1 MSKHTSSSGRRGVI
15 AAAVAVPLTLALA
28 GSAFAA
34 PPDHSSASGNPPTY
48 ANAGGK
54 NAPEVE
60 ARVKPIIKKGQ
71 REFRDLNANGQ
82 VDTYEDW
89 GRSPAARAQDLVSRM
104 TLEEKAGL
112 MHITSERRGAPAGTV
127 VDDPY
132 GPTVGYV
139 EDRNIR
145 YLVIRDNPTAAQL
158 ADRAN
163 DYQELAEASRLGIPV
178 VFTSNPRNHVN
189 PDQQFGIS
197 EATGQFSLWPGSLG
211 LSATQDPDVVR
222 GFAETARAEW
232 RAAGIHKIYGYQ
244 IETAT
249 EPRWNRVSG
258 TFGESAEHNADI
270 ARELVLG
277 FQGEELGPDSVAQT
291 IKHFPGDGAV
301 LRGLD
306 PHNEQGQWA
315 VYPTEGS
322 LYQYQLPP
330 FQAAIDAGASAVMSY
345 YNVPNNELSADQLP
359 KHLWYSEDQ
368 QFEEVAGAY
377 NKAIIDGLLRGEMGF
392 EGYVNSDSGILTNT
406 AWGEA
411 IQAMTL
417 EERYAKAVGAG
428 ISLFSDYNDPTG
440 LINAVHQGL
449 LAESD
454 LDPHV
459 QLLLEEIFTLGLF
472 ENPYVDPA
480 LAQEIA
486 DSPES
491 QALADEA
498 HLKSLTLLRND
509 SGQLP
514 LTDEVAADARLYVEV
529 FTRTNAANQT
539 AALKAVIT
547 ESDPGIE
554 IVDTPEEATAA
565 LVLVRP
571 NSYELP
577 DGSAKSVE
585 LDANTG
591 VDVAR
596 IQQIEATVPT
606 VLAINAVLPWVIE
619 DIEPGAASVLAT
631 FDVKTEAIWDVV
643 RGRFNPTGG
652 LPVTLPKDQAAVEA
666 NASDVPGYAETFD
679 YTYTNAVGDDYTFGF
694 GLSYTE

>member
-1 MSKHTSSSGRRGVI
+1 MGKHRTRANGRAAA
-15 AAAVAVPLTLALA
+15 AAAVALPLSLALA
-28 GSAFAA
+28 GGALAA
-34 PPDHSSASGNPPTY
+34 TPDHSSAGGNPP
-48 ANAGGK
+48 AHSNAGGK

-60 ARVKPIIKKGQ
+60 ARVKPVIKKGQ

-89 GRSPAARAQDLVSRM
+89 GKSPSQRAADLVSRM

-112 MHITSERRGAPAGTV
+112 IHITSERRGAPAGTV

-132 GPTVGYV
+132 APTVGYV

-211 LSATQDPDVVR
+211 LAASHDPGVVR
-222 GFAETARAEW
+222 GFAEIAREEW

-258 TFGESAEHNADI
+258 TFGESPELNADI

-277 FQGEELGPDSVAQT
+277 FQGEELDSESVAQT

-306 PHNEQGQWA
+306 PHNAQGQWA
-315 VYPTEGS
+315 IYPTEGS
-322 LYQYQLPP
+322 LYDYQLPP
-330 FQAAIDAGASAVMSY
+330 FQAAIDAGASSVMSY
-345 YNVPNNELSADQLP
+345 YNVPSNELSADQLP

-377 NKAIIDGLLRGEMGF
+377 NKAIIDGLLKGEMGF
-392 EGYVNSDSGILTNT
+392 TGYVNSDSGILTTT

-417 EERYAKAVGAG
+417 EERYAKAVDAG
-428 ISLFSDYNDPTG
+428 IALFSDYNDPTG
-440 LINAVHQGL
+440 LINAVNQGL
-449 LAESD
+449 LPESD

-459 QLLLEEIFTLGLF
+459 QSLLEEIFTLGLF

-480 LAQEIA
+480 NAQEIA
-486 DSPES
+486 DSAES
-491 QALADEA
+491 QAVADEA
-498 HLKSLTLLRND
+498 HRRSVTLLRND
-509 SGQLP
+509 AGQLP
-514 LTDEVAADARLYVEV
+514 LTDEALAETRLYVEV

-539 AALKAVIT
+539 AALKNVIRAA
-547 ESDPGIE
+547 DPSVQ
-554 IVDTPEEATAA
+554 IVDTPEEATDA

-591 VDVAR
+591 VNVAR
-596 IQQIEATVPT
+596 IQEIEATVPT
-606 VLAINAVLPWVIE
+606 ILAVNAVLPWVIE
-619 DIEPGAASVLAT
+619 DIEPGAASVVAT
-631 FDVKTEAIWDVV
+631 FDVKTEAIWEAV
-643 RGRFNPTGG
+643 RGEFNPTGK
-652 LPVTLPKDQAAVEA
+652 LPVTLPADQAAVEA
-666 NASDVPGYAETFD
+666 NASDVPGYAEAFD
-679 YTYTNAVGDDYTFGF
+679 YAYTNAAGDTYEFGF
-694 GLSYTE
+694 GLSYEE

>member
-1 MSKHTSSSGRRGVI
+1 MRKRHTRSHGQAV
-15 AAAVAVPLTLALA
+15 AAAALAVPLSLALA
-28 GSAFAA
+28 GGALAA
-34 PPDHSSASGNPPTY
+34 PPGHSSAGGNPPGHS
-48 ANAGGK
+48 NAGGK
-54 NAPEVE
+54 NAPDVE

-71 REFRDLNANGQ
+71 REFRDLNASGEL
-82 VDTYEDW
+82 DPYEDW
-89 GRSPAARAQDLVSRM
+89 RKSPAERAQDLVGRM

-132 GPTVGYV
+132 APTVGYV

-145 YLVIRDNPTAAQL
+145 YLVIRDNPTAYQL

-163 DYQELAEASRLGIPV
+163 DYQEIAEASRLGMPV

-197 EATGQFSLWPGSLG
+197 EATGHFSLWPGSLG
-211 LSATQDPDVVR
+211 LAASHDPEVVR
-222 GFAETARAEW
+222 EFAEIAREEW

-258 TFGESAEHNADI
+258 TFGESPDLNADI

-277 FQGEELGPDSVAQT
+277 FQGEELGETSVAQT

-306 PHNEQGQWA
+306 PHNENGQWA

-322 LYQYQLPP
+322 LYDYQLPP

-345 YNVPNNELSADQLP
+345 YNVPNNELSANQLP

-377 NKAIIDGLLRGEMGF
+377 NKAIIDGLLKGEMGF
-392 EGYVNSDSGILTNT
+392 TGYVNSDSGILTTT

-417 EERYAKAVGAG
+417 EERYAKAVDAG
-428 ISLFSDYNDPTG
+428 IALFSDYNDPTG
-440 LINAVHQGL
+440 LINAVKQGL
-449 LAESD
+449 LAESE

-459 QLLLEEIFTLGLF
+459 TALLEEIFTLGLF
-472 ENPYVDPA
+472 EDPYVDPGH
-480 LAQEIA
+480 AQQVA
-486 DSPES
+486 DSAES
-491 QALADEA
+491 QARADEA
-498 HLKSLTLLRND
+498 HLRSVTLLRND
-509 SGQLP
+509 SAQLP
-514 LTDEVAADARLYVEV
+514 LTDETLTGTRLYVEV
-529 FTRTNAANQT
+529 FTRTGAATQT
-539 AALKAVIT
+539 AALKEVIRKA
-547 ESDPGIE
+547 DPSVE

-591 VDVAR
+591 VDVVR
-596 IQQIEATVPT
+596 IQDIEAAVPT
-606 VLAINAVLPWVIE
+606 ILAVNAVLPWVIE
-619 DIEPGAASVLAT
+619 DIEPGAASVIAT

-643 RGRFNPTGG
+643 RGRFNPTGK
-652 LPVTLPKDQAAVEA
+652 LPVSLPADQAAVET
-666 NASDVPGYAETFD
+666 NASDVPGYAEAFD
-679 YTYTNAVGDDYTFGF
+679 YSYVNEAGDTYEFGF
-694 GLSYTE
+694 GLSYED

>member
-1 MSKHTSSSGRRGVI
+1 MRNRARVHGHAV
-15 AAAVAVPLTLALA
+15 AAAALAVPLSLALA
-28 GSAFAA
+28 GGALAA
-34 PPDHSSASGNPPTY
+34 PPDHSAAGGNPPGHS
-48 ANAGGK
+48 NAGGK

-60 ARVKPIIKKGQ
+60 ARVKPVIKKGQ
-71 REFRDLNANGQ
+71 REFRDLNANGRL
-82 VDTYEDW
+82 DAYEDW
-89 GRSPAARAQDLVSRM
+89 RKTPTERAADLVSRM
-104 TLEEKAGL
+104 TLEEKAGI
-112 MHITSERRGAPAGTV
+112 MHITSERRGAPAGTA
-127 VDDPY
+127 VDDPFE
-132 GPTVGYV
+132 PTVGYV

-145 YLVIRDNPTAAQL
+145 YLVIRDNPTAYQL

-163 DYQELAEASRLGIPV
+163 DYQEIAEASRLGIPV
-178 VFTSNPRNHVN
+178 VFASNPRNHVN

-211 LSATQDPDVVR
+211 LAATHDPEVVR
-222 GFAETARAEW
+222 GFAEIARAEW
-232 RAAGIHKIYGYQ
+232 RAAGIRKIYGYQ

-258 TFGESAEHNADI
+258 TFGESPDLNADI

-277 FQGEELGPDSVAQT
+277 FQGEELNEESVAQT

-306 PHNEQGQWA
+306 PHNANGQWA

-322 LYQYQLPP
+322 LYDYQLPP

-345 YNVPNNELSADQLP
+345 YNVPNNELSANQLP

-377 NKAIIDGLLRGEMGF
+377 NKALIDGLLKGEMGF
-392 EGYVNSDSGILTNT
+392 DGYVNSDSGILTTT

-417 EERYAKAVGAG
+417 EERYAKAVDAG
-428 ISLFSDYNDPTG
+428 IALFSDYNDPTG
-440 LINAVHQGL
+440 LINAVNTGL

-454 LDPHV
+454 LDPAV
-459 QLLLEEIFTLGLF
+459 ASLLEEIFTLGLF
-472 ENPYVDPA
+472 ENPYVDPDR
-480 LAQEIA
+480 AQEIA
-486 DSPES
+486 DSATS
-491 QALADEA
+491 QAVADEA
-498 HLKSLTLLRND
+498 HLKSVTLLRND
-509 SGQLP
+509 TGQLP
-514 LTDEVAADARLYVEV
+514 IGDDAVTQTRLYVEV
-529 FTRTNAANQT
+529 ITRTGAATQT
-539 AALKAVIT
+539 AALKHVIRAA
-547 ESDPGIE
+547 DPSIT
-554 IVDTPEEATAA
+554 IVDTPEEATDA

-606 VLAINAVLPWVIE
+606 ILAINAVLPWVIE
-619 DIEPGAASVLAT
+619 DIEPGAASVVAT
-631 FDVKTEAIWDVV
+631 FDVKTEAVWDVV
-643 RGRFNPTGG
+643 RGRFNPTGK
-652 LPVTLPKDQAAVEA
+652 LPISLPADQAAVEA
-666 NASDVPGYAETFD
+666 NASDVPGYAENFD
-679 YTYTNAVGDDYTFGF
+679 YSYVNRAGDTYEFGF
-694 GLSYTE
+694 GLSYED

>member
-1 MSKHTSSSGRRGVI
+1 MSTRSTRARRRGI
-15 AAAVAVPLTLALA
+15 AAATVAVPLTLALA
-28 GSAFAA
+28 GGAFAA
-34 PPDHSSASGNPPTY
+34 PPAHSSAGGNPP
-48 ANAGGK
+48 AHSNAGGK
-54 NAPEVE
+54 NSPDVE
-60 ARVKPIIKKGQ
+60 ARVKPVIKKGQ
-71 REFRDLNANGQ
+71 REFRDLNANGKL
-82 VDTYEDW
+82 DAYEDW
-89 GRSPAARAQDLVSRM
+89 RKSPTERAKDLVSRM

-145 YLVIRDNPTAAQL
+145 YLVIRDNPTAYQL

-163 DYQELAEASRLGIPV
+163 DYQEIAEASRLGIPV

-211 LSATQDPDVVR
+211 LAATQDPGVVR
-222 GFAETARAEW
+222 GFAEIAREEW

-258 TFGESAEHNADI
+258 TFGESPDLNAEI

-277 FQGEELGPDSVAQT
+277 FQGKTLGGESVAQT

-315 VYPTEGS
+315 VYPTAGS
-322 LYQYQLPP
+322 LYEYQLPP
-330 FQAAIDAGASAVMSY
+330 FQAAIDAGASSVMSY

-377 NKAIIDGLLRGEMGF
+377 NKAIIDGLLKGELGF
-392 EGYVNSDSGILTNT
+392 TGYVNSDSGILTTT
-406 AWGEA
+406 AWGAA
-411 IQAMTL
+411 IQALSL
-417 EERYAKAVGAG
+417 EQRYAKAVDAG
-428 ISLFSDYNDPTG
+428 IALFSDYNDPTG
-440 LINAVHQGL
+440 LINAVEQRL

-459 QLLLEEIFTLGLF
+459 RALLEEIFTLGLF

-480 LAQEIA
+480 GAQA
-486 DSPES
+486 VASSTAS
-491 QALADEA
+491 QAVADAA
-498 HLKSLTLLRND
+498 HLKSVTLLRND
-509 SGQLP
+509 SAQLP
-514 LTDEVAADARLYVEV
+514 LADGALAGTRLYVEV
-529 FTRTNAANQT
+529 FTRSGAADQT
-539 AALKAVIT
+539 AALKRVIRAA
-547 ESDPGIE
+547 DPSIQ
-554 IVDTPEEATAA
+554 IVDTPEAATDA

-571 NSYELP
+571 NSFELP

-585 LDANTG
+585 LDADTG

-596 IQQIEATVPT
+596 IQQIEAAVPT
-606 VLAINAVLPWVIE
+606 ILAVNTVLPWVIE
-619 DIEPGAASVLAT
+619 DIEPGAASVIAT
-631 FDVKTEAIWDVV
+631 FDVKTEALWEVV
-643 RGRFNPTGG
+643 RGHFNPTGG
-652 LPVTLPKDQAAVEA
+652 LPVTLPADQAAVEA
-666 NASDVPGYAETFD
+666 NASDVPGYAESFD
-679 YTYTNAVGDDYTFGF
+679 YAYTNAVGDDYTFGF
-694 GLSYTE
+694 GLAYDE